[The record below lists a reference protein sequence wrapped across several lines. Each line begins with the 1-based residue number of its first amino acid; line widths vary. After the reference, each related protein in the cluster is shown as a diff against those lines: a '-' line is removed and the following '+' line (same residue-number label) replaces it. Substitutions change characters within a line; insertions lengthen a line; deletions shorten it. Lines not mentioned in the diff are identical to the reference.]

1 MIEVGA
7 LLKTETAYD
16 KDIDFTRDGVQY
28 RVIIHWD
35 DHDGYEATW
44 LDSEGRFVSSPDW
57 ADELNNLY
65 QTLDVAKPHS
75 KIDIKEQW

>member
-1 MIEVGA
+1 MIKVGS

-16 KDIDFTRDGVQY
+16 KDVNFTRDDVEY

-44 LDSEGRFVSSPDW
+44 LDDEGRFISSPDW
-57 ADELNNLY
+57 ADEMDNLY
-65 QTLDVAKPHS
+65 STLDLAKPHTEVS
-75 KIDIKEQW
+75 L